1 MRHTEGARAPGRG
14 YLRRVAPLGAAGA
27 DAGSRPAR
35 ARLRR
40 RDGRPVLDGYGAS
53 PCAREFVH
61 LTGGPPRRRAARAGK
76 VDGKGRG
83 RGLEHLHLVTYTLA
97 TDKYVDHGPIFYS
110 DRIGFPTYVNSIAVG
125 GDGWVYALGRMPS
138 GLTDLFRVADPHA

>member
-1 MRHTEGARAPGRG
+1 MRHAGPRQVAQQRAAARRERRLEGVEEGLDERPLVEHVARQYQIADG
-14 YLRRVAPLGAAGA
+14 RRVA
-27 DAGSRPAR
+27 
-35 ARLRR
+35 
-40 RDGRPVLDGYGAS
+40 
-53 PCAREFVH
+53 
-61 LTGGPPRRRAARAGK
+61 GK
-76 VDGKGRG
+76 ESTAKGEAK
-83 RGLEHLHLVTYTLA
+83 GLEHLHLVTYTLA